1 MREEVDPP
9 RTGGFSQSVCDTF
22 ALYDALTYSEG
33 DEWKPH
39 LSTSTFF
46 VLARIIL
53 SSVLAPASRP
63 LDVMRASE
71 AAQRGAQGAGTWM
84 AARCDARACIAEGI
98 RGSHSRESSAL
109 SSALCLA
116 QQRVF
121 SRGRSVEGVWKECGP
136 RTQPI
141 MPLIAADCR
150 RVSRMG
156 LGRSPEATAVP
167 LPLFTTNW
175 TFWAAGGAGRGS
187 RAREAARARRRRA
200 FQAPRP
206 PRARASPSPRRP
218 P

>member
-1 MREEVDPP
+1 MREVDPP

-33 DEWKPH
+33 DEWKPQIVNIDI
-39 LSTSTFF
+39 LW

-53 SSVLAPASRP
+53 SSVLAPGPASRP

-121 SRGRSVEGVWKECGP
+121 SRGRSVEGVCKECG
-136 RTQPI
+136 RSV
-141 MPLIAADCR
+141 A
-150 RVSRMG
+150 
-156 LGRSPEATAVP
+156 LGRSP
-167 LPLFTTNW
+167 
-175 TFWAAGGAGRGS
+175 
-187 RAREAARARRRRA
+187 
-200 FQAPRP
+200 
-206 PRARASPSPRRP
+206 
-218 P
+218 